1 MFDRD
6 YTITGKHATF
16 LKFLAVKNA
25 KEDEADASK
34 NSAKLLERYIDVY
47 MNAAVWGIL
56 YSKRAPKDTD
66 SKDRARIYA
75 DAYAAEHANCE
86 FLYRLVMLLDESVDL
101 SPSERVDRAFR
112 YDSDET
118 KKEEF
123 QQCMELFHEY
133 VRGGLELM
141 YDQFTDGCITR
152 IDYMERV
159 FEVMTTFK
167 QEYEGFSYDEALAK
181 LMK

>member
-6 YTITGKHATF
+6 FTLTGKHATY
-16 LKFLAVKNA
+16 LKFLAVKNS
-25 KEDEADASK
+25 KEDEAEAIT

-47 MNAAVWGIL
+47 MNAVVWGIL
-56 YSKRAPKDTD
+56 YSKRASRDTS

-86 FLYRLVMLLDESVDL
+86 FLYRMVMLLDESVDL
-101 SPSERVDRAFR
+101 TADERIDRAFR
-112 YDSDET
+112 YDADEK

-123 QQCMELFHEY
+123 QQCMDLFHDY

-141 YDQFTDGCITR
+141 YEQFTDGCITR
-152 IDYMERV
+152 LDYMERV
-159 FEVMTTFK
+159 YEVMTTFK
-167 QEYEGFSYDEALAK
+167 REYEGFSYEDALAK